1 MPSSEQLQAAAPG
14 LAPAVLETL
23 SEAMQARKRV
33 RITEPCP
40 DKGCDSTHFRWVE
53 IPYATA
59 AAQAAK
65 GSWRR
70 CLGQRA
76 ERRARAHRQ
85 ESRDAYRCA
94 RDKGAGFG
102 DNIEENLA
110 LMLTEPEQFQR
121 TRGWLDAKAANGS
134 AS

>member
-1 MPSSEQLQAAAPG
+1 
-14 LAPAVLETL
+14 VLETL

-40 DKGCDSTHFRWVE
+40 DKGFDSTHFRWVE

-65 GSWRR
+65 GFMEAVSGAAGGAASP
-70 CLGQRA
+70 CSSSGKSGCSIG
-76 ERRARAHRQ
+76 ARETKAPGS
-85 ESRDAYRCA
+85 E
-94 RDKGAGFG
+94 